1 MDWYP
6 VKPTQA
12 QKRDANGQDHRAEP
26 RAHVVGQQGTGP
38 LHFPEPRGPW
48 GRAVSPCM
56 VPPAPEAQSE
66 GQATAGPAPDG
77 EQSAGSPP
85 DRSDPCVSQ
94 LRCDVEKCAKRI
106 ALCAENRSE
115 GSRSG
120 AAAWS
125 QTLHTAS
132 CPFGLCPGMINS
144 FEKARESLGWRNSCF
159 RHSAVYLDFSLP
171 G

>member
-26 RAHVVGQQGTGP
+26 RAHVVVVGQQGTGP

-106 ALCAENRSE
+106 ALCVQRTEVRVV
-115 GSRSG
+115 GQG
-120 AAAWS
+120 
-125 QTLHTAS
+125 
-132 CPFGLCPGMINS
+132 PPPGH
-144 FEKARESLGWRNSCF
+144 RRCTWLL
-159 RHSAVYLDFSLP
+159 VPLDFALV
-171 G
+171 